1 MTYSLGATRRCAH
14 SYLEI
19 YFSATFYL
27 GIPTQVRSASAA
39 LLAPQRHLCAMLAA
53 THHASLGD
61 SESVALHRP
70 FVAVIDAGCDVS

>member
-1 MTYSLGATRRCAH
+1 MRIPTWKLFFG
-14 SYLEI
+14 
-19 YFSATFYL
+19 YFL
-27 GIPTQVRSASAA
+27 LTQVRPRLHGPPQP